1 MCFNHLYDETLREQ
15 AAVTTL
21 VQLSQDVRERNSG
34 HDIRLWAVTGPE
46 TFEQKTSAKQAYWR
60 MHLAAAGHKKTT
72 ALGF

>member
-21 VQLSQDVRERNSG
+21 VQLSQDVREQSSG

-46 TFEQKTSAKQAYWR
+46 TFEQKTSAKQAK
-60 MHLAAAGHKKTT
+60 AAFSDFRIKNLEDK
-72 ALGF
+72 